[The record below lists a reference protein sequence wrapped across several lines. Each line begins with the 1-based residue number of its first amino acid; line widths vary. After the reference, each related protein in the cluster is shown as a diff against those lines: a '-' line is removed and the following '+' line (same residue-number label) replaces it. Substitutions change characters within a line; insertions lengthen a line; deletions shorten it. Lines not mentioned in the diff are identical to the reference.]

1 MMIYSRSKEETSKSS
16 EQHYIWEP
24 SANTEQIIAG
34 NCAVLMKSQPWKIN
48 RIIQGQKKEH

>member
-1 MMIYSRSKEETSKSS
+1 MMINSRSKEETSKSS